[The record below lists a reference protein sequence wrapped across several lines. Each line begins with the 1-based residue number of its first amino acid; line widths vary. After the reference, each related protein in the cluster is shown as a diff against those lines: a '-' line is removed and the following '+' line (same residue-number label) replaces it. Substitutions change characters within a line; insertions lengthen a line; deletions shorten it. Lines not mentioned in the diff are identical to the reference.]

1 MVKLDLDSDYWD
13 LYDEKIPG
21 LLQLYSQN
29 IRAYTDEF
37 DEIRDY
43 IWDAGACERPF
54 YAVIPHMIYFASN
67 VDFEIAKELW
77 SNIGIW
83 VSRQEKFRTGV
94 PDEILSIFDHSLR
107 YAEKKCAELLVKQ
120 NQIAHDEARY
130 LFPTLF
136 SFSKHAFGYMAL
148 GSYKDEPEGIDVA
161 TCSQGHED
169 EFTIFNTGIVPYGV
183 VEESHIIIPVGSKDF
198 EYPFEKSHDTTW
210 SDFLDTIDNKISSN
224 IIPENIL
231 SHLKLARIILENG
244 VTPNLPMR
252 FAFSL
257 CGSLLYCQSTEDL
270 ANRMFHGWDMVKC
283 TICGEKYQFCD
294 HWSGYDY

>member
-43 IWDAGACERPF
+43 IWDAGACEPPF

-183 VEESHIIIPVGSKDF
+183 VAESHIIIPVGSKDF

-283 TICGEKYQFCD
+283 TICGEEYQFCD

>member
-1 MVKLDLDSDYWD
+1 MLKLELDSKFWG

-21 LLQLYSQN
+21 LLESYSQN
-29 IRAYTDEF
+29 ISTDTNEF

-43 IWDAGACERPF
+43 IWDAGACEPPF

-83 VSRQEKFRTGV
+83 VSRQENFRTGV
-94 PDEILSIFDHSLR
+94 PEDVLSIFDSSLR
-107 YAEKKCAELLVKQ
+107 YAEKKCAEVLAEQ
-120 NQIAHDEARY
+120 NQIAHDDARY
-130 LFPTLF
+130 LFPSLF

-148 GSYKDEPEGIDVA
+148 GSYKDETEGTDVA

-169 EFTIFNTGIVPYGV
+169 EFTIFDTGIVPYGV
-183 VEESHIIIPVGSKDF
+183 EEEYHIIAPVDSKDF
-198 EYPFEKSHDTTW
+198 EYPFEKSHDNNW
-210 SDFLDTIDNKISSN
+210 SGFLDIIDNKISSDT
-224 IIPENIL
+224 IPDNIL

-257 CGSLLYCQSTEDL
+257 CGSLLYCQSTEDS
-270 ANRMFHGWDMVKC
+270 ASRMFHGWDMVKC
-283 TICGEKYQFCD
+283 TTCGEEYLFCD